1 VTDLAFSPDGKRL
14 ASASRDKSARVFD
27 AGTGAMEAAYL
38 GHEEPVYAIAWGNE
52 DDGKLVYTAGRDRR
66 IDAWRPADAKS
77 EDAKAVAKLTGFG
90 GDVTRLAASAGFIFA
105 ASADGQVRQY
115 TADKRELVRSY
126 GPMKDAAYALS
137 IDEKTRRIAVGSY
150 DGEVRVW
157 SFDDGKVVATFIAAP
172 GYGAGAGK

>member
-1 VTDLAFSPDGKRL
+1 MNEHADWVTDRAFSPDGKRL

-38 GHEEPVYAIAWGNE
+38 GHEEPVYAIAWGPE

-66 IDAWRPADAKS
+66 VDVWRPADAKA
-77 EDAKAVAKLTGFG
+77 EDAKAIAKLGGFA
-90 GDVTRLAASAGFIFA
+90 GDVTRLATGAGFIFA
-105 ASADGQVRQY
+105 ASGEGQVRQY
-115 TADKRELVRSY
+115 ATSKRELVRSF

-137 IDEKTRRIAVGSY
+137 VDEKNRRIAVGGY

-157 SFDDGKVVATFIAAP
+157 
-172 GYGAGAGK
+172 